1 LENLILIP
9 SACQVAKPS
18 IYVIIPPKE
27 EGLGFMAKRILLV
40 EDDPAVLRAVSYM
53 LGKEGYEVLTAS
65 NGLDGL
71 TKAKGES
78 PDLLILDVML
88 PGIDGFEI
96 CHRLRAEPQTAQL
109 PILMLSAKGQ
119 AADKSMGLQV
129 GANEYLTKPVERLV
143 LLGKIEALLGAKK

>member
-1 LENLILIP
+1 
-9 SACQVAKPS
+9 
-18 IYVIIPPKE
+18 
-27 EGLGFMAKRILLV
+27 MAKRILLV

-53 LGKEGYEVLTAS
+53 LGKEGYEVLTATD
-65 NGLDGL
+65 GLEGL
-71 TKAKGES
+71 TKAKGEN

-119 AADKSMGLQV
+119 AADKAMGLQV

-143 LLGKIEALLGAKK
+143 LLGKVEALLGAKK

>member
-1 LENLILIP
+1 MAKKILI
-9 SACQVAKPS
+9 
-18 IYVIIPPKE
+18 
-27 EGLGFMAKRILLV
+27 V
-40 EDDPAVLRAVSYM
+40 EDDPSVLRAISYM
-53 LGKEGYEVLTAS
+53 LEKEGYNVLTATD
-65 NGLDGL
+65 GLTGL
-71 TKAKGES
+71 TKAKGEN

-119 AADKSMGLQV
+119 AADKAMGLQV

-143 LLGKIEALLGAKK
+143 LLGRVEALLAAKK

>member
-1 LENLILIP
+1 
-9 SACQVAKPS
+9 
-18 IYVIIPPKE
+18 
-27 EGLGFMAKRILLV
+27 MAKRILLV

-53 LGKEGYEVLTAS
+53 LGKEGYEVLTAT

-71 TKAKGES
+71 TKAKGEN
-78 PDLLILDVML
+78 PGLLILDVML

-96 CHRLRAEPQTAQL
+96 CHRLRAEPQIAQL

-119 AADKSMGLQV
+119 AADRSMGLQV

-143 LLGKIEALLGAKK
+143 LLGKVEALLGAKK

>member
-1 LENLILIP
+1 
-9 SACQVAKPS
+9 
-18 IYVIIPPKE
+18 
-27 EGLGFMAKRILLV
+27 MAKRILII
-40 EDDPAVLRAVSYM
+40 EDDPAVLRAMSYM
-53 LGKEGYEVLTAS
+53 LEKEGYEVLTAM
-65 NGLDGL
+65 NGLEGL
-71 TKAKGES
+71 TKAKGEN

-96 CHRLRAEPQTAQL
+96 CHRLRAESQTAQL

-143 LLGKIEALLGAKK
+143 LLGKVEALLAAKK

>member
-1 LENLILIP
+1 
-9 SACQVAKPS
+9 
-18 IYVIIPPKE
+18 
-27 EGLGFMAKRILLV
+27 MAKRILLV
-40 EDDPAVLRAVSYM
+40 EDDPSLLRAVSYI
-53 LGKEGYEVLTAS
+53 LEKEGYEVLTAT

-71 TKAKGES
+71 TKAKGEN

-88 PGIDGFEI
+88 PGIDGYEV

-119 AADKSMGLQV
+119 AADRATGLQV

-143 LLGKIEALLGAKK
+143 LLGKVEALLGEKK

>member
-1 LENLILIP
+1 MAKKILI
-9 SACQVAKPS
+9 
-18 IYVIIPPKE
+18 
-27 EGLGFMAKRILLV
+27 V
-40 EDDPAVLRAVSYM
+40 EDDPAVLRAISYM
-53 LGKEGYEVLTAS
+53 LEKEGYNVLTATD
-65 NGLDGL
+65 GLTGL
-71 TKAKGES
+71 TKAKGEN

-119 AADKSMGLQV
+119 AADKAMGLQV

-143 LLGKIEALLGAKK
+143 LLDRVKALLEAKK